1 MLPQRLRWWKSAP
14 ELYLLFPAL
23 GALIL
28 ALVWGSMLYVVK
40 VERAAARQAAMVSTH
55 ELAETY
61 EAQVVRALRE
71 IDQALKVVSYAHERR
86 GQNVLQELR
95 ARALLP
101 PELLFSVS
109 IADGQGRVVASTRS
123 ATRPDTAA
131 DLAGQPVFERL
142 RGADELFID
151 RPRPGRAGGEWLLR
165 FSRRLQ
171 GADGG
176 FDGVVVI
183 EVDAAYF
190 VSGYDAPRMGAHG
203 LLGILGTD
211 GVFRA
216 RRSGDMVMAGNSA
229 GDVAEYVSLMTA
241 SAAADSPLVQLSGA
255 VDGVRRYT
263 SVRQLYEFPLAVVV
277 GLSEDEQLAAAQHAM
292 GTHVWQAAMGSV
304 VVILVMA
311 ALGRLS
317 WQLSLSRRRAA
328 EEQIAHAE
336 RVEYLAYHDG
346 LTTLPNRSLFSKLLN
361 QGIQQA
367 KRNNTQ
373 LSVLF
378 LDLDRFKHINDTLG
392 HDAGD
397 QLLLE
402 VANRLKACLRASDT
416 VARMGGD
423 EFVAVL
429 PELADARGAGA
440 AVVAQK
446 ILAAVAR
453 PFVLMEQQFR
463 ITVSIGISVYP
474 QDGEDEQTL
483 TKNADIAM
491 YQAKADGKNNF
502 RFYSQA
508 LNTNTLE
515 KLNLESGLRHALDRN
530 EFQLHYQAKQDVRS
544 GRITGMEVLLRWQ
557 HPDLGTVPP
566 MHFIPLAEESG
577 LIVPIGKWVLRTAC
591 MQNMAWQHLGLP
603 RLTMAVNVSVRQFN
617 DENLLADIKEILAE
631 TGMDASL
638 LELEI
643 SESLLMGKSDRTLA
657 VLQGLKDLGVQI
669 AIDDFGS
676 GYASLARLREFPLD
690 AIKIDRSF
698 IRELGDGEHD
708 HELTRTI
715 IAVGKSLSLKVV
727 AQGVETK
734 GQADYLRHN
743 ACDELQG
750 FYLNRPMQAEQV
762 TELLGK
768 PPR

>member
-1 MLPQRLRWWKSAP
+1 LNHDNGATALPQRHRWWSHAP
-14 ELYLLFPAL
+14 ELYVLFPVL
-23 GALIL
+23 GLLIL
-28 ALVWGSMLYVVK
+28 ALIWGGMFYVVS
-40 VERAAARQAAMVSTH
+40 VERAAAQSAAMGFTR

-71 IDQALKVVSYAHERR
+71 IDQALKVVSYAHERA
-86 GQNVLQELR
+86 GQPQVLQELK
-95 ARALLP
+95 ARSLLP
-101 PELLFSVS
+101 PDLLFSVS
-109 IADGQGRVVASTRS
+109 IADPQGRVVA
-123 ATRPDTAA
+123 ATRPAA
-131 DLAGQPVFERL
+131 ASDLAGQAVFERQ
-142 RGADELFID
+142 RSADELFID
-151 RPRPGRAGGEWLLR
+151 RPRPGRAAGEWTLR

-171 GADGG
+171 AAGGG
-176 FDGVVVI
+176 FGGVVVI

-190 VSGYDAPRMGAHG
+190 VSGYDTHRMGAQG
-203 LLGILGTD
+203 LLGLLGTD

-216 RRSGDMVMAGNSA
+216 RRSGETVMAGDSA
-229 GDVAEYVSLMTA
+229 DHAALVAA
-241 SAAADSPLVQLSGA
+241 AGAADSPAVQLSGA
-255 VDGVRRYT
+255 VDGVRRYL
-263 SVRQLYEFPLAVVV
+263 SVRQLYDFPLAVVV
-277 GLSEDEQLAAAQHAM
+277 GLSEDEQLAPIRDEA
-292 GTHVWQAAMGSV
+292 GTHVWQAVIGSV
-304 VVILVMA
+304 LVVGVMA
-311 ALGRLS
+311 ILGRLS
-317 WQLSLSRRRAA
+317 WQLALSRRRAA

-361 QGIQQA
+361 QNIQQA
-367 KRNNTQ
+367 RRQNTQ

-392 HDAGD
+392 HEAGD
-397 QLLLE
+397 QLLVE
-402 VANRLKACLRASDT
+402 VAKRLQGCLRASDT
-416 VARMGGD
+416 VARLGGD

-429 PELADARGAGA
+429 PELAGTQGA

-446 ILAAVAR
+446 ILVAVAR
-453 PFVLMEQQFR
+453 PFVLLDQEFR
-463 ITVSIGISVYP
+463 ITVSIGISTYP

-483 TKNADIAM
+483 TKNADVAM

-515 KLNLESGLRHALDRN
+515 RLNLEAGLRRALERD
-530 EFQLHYQAKQDVRS
+530 EFELHYQAKQDVRS

-557 HPDLGTVPP
+557 HPDLGTVGP

-577 LIVPIGKWVLRTAC
+577 LIVLIGKWVLRTAC
-591 MQNMAWQHLGLP
+591 RQNMAWQRMGLP
-603 RLTMAVNVSVRQFN
+603 RLSMAVNVSPRQFA
-617 DENLLADIKEILAE
+617 DENMLKDIKEILAE
-631 TGMDASL
+631 TGMEASL

-643 SESLLMGKSDRTLA
+643 SESLLMGKSDKTLRL
-657 VLQGLKDLGVQI
+657 LQTLKDLGVQI

-698 IRELGDGEHD
+698 IRELADGQQD

-734 GQADYLRHN
+734 GQADYLRDN

-762 TELLGK
+762 AELLRRDE
-768 PPR
+768 P